1 MGRIRQRETSNFAGR
16 SESEA
21 GSPEIKAPSGNGFE
35 GILGVSTKRRTHLLW
50 VKAAAVDEELG
61 RCSRRGPGTLEG
73 DMQRRNSQRKP
84 GTTRWSPRRR
94 AVGRTARASRINRA
108 AAKSRCAG
116 EWGGWGRISDDGPG
130 HYNPDRSEG
139 PWGKAAKCRLHG
151 GAPAHCGGRTQ
162 NRVHRGS
169 EGHEGRMQTARREEL
184 ADDGKASPDR
194 PALKPYWGK
203 PAVRNFRE
211 GDGNDGIIRS
221 PGRAI
226 VLPGEQTD

>member
-139 PWGKAAKCRLHG
+139 PWGKGQNAACTVVHQRTAGAGLRTGYTEAARGTKGGCKPHVARNSQTTGRL
-151 GAPAHCGGRTQ
+151 RLT
-162 NRVHRGS
+162 
-169 EGHEGRMQTARREEL
+169 
-184 ADDGKASPDR
+184 DR
-194 PALKPYWGK
+194 P
-203 PAVRNFRE
+203 
-211 GDGNDGIIRS
+211 
-221 PGRAI
+221 
-226 VLPGEQTD
+226 